1 MAESILLIIE
11 GEPVGKGRPRAFRA
25 GAGVRMFTPAK
36 TKTYEESVAIEARKA
51 MAKLPPF
58 DGPCLLELRMVFGV
72 PASWSKAKRAAA
84 LAGEIVPTKKPD
96 TDNVVKALCD
106 SLNGIVWVDDVQ
118 VTDLIARKR
127 FGETPHVEARITP
140 LNKRSSR

>member
-1 MAESILLIIE
+1 MTDSILLIIE

-36 TKTYEESVAIEARKA
+36 TKTYEEAVAIEARKA

-58 DGPCLLELRMVFGV
+58 DGPVLLELRMVFSV
-72 PASWSKAKRAAA
+72 PASWTKAKRAAA

-96 TDNVVKALCD
+96 ADNVVKALCD
-106 SLNGIVWVDDVQ
+106 ALNGIVWIDDVQ
-118 VTDLIARKR
+118 VTDLVARKH
-127 FGETPHVEARITP
+127 FGEHPHVEARITP
-140 LNKRSSR
+140 LNKRGSK